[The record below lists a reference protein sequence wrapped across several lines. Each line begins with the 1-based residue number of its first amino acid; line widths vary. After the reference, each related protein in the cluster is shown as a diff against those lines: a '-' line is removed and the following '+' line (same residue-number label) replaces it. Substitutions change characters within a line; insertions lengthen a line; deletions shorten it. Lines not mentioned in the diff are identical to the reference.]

1 MRPPVHRVVLLV
13 ALLMAASGGASAAPQ
28 TPAQALG
35 PEASPAVGTV
45 TPPAKPRQALTS
57 ARAVQIAR
65 TSQRLDAWL
74 ADHPIARTTNVR
86 DPKTNLWTVAFIDAA
101 EKVQAEV
108 LVDDALAIVTETRT
122 GPQVAWQMA
131 RGYPGAFG
139 RSVTEPQIWIP
150 LLALFLVP
158 LLRWRRVVSWHTI
171 DLLALCGFSVSL
183 VWFNRGEIFTS
194 VPLAYPPMVYLAVRL
209 AWIGLR
215 GSRPARASE
224 LDGDSPPAPR
234 RPRLASWC
242 PTWLLISLMLVAVG
256 LRLGLNAFDSN
267 VVDVGYAGV
276 IGADRIAHGQTPYG
290 TFPSDCGQCDTY
302 GPWTYLTYVPFEL
315 SLPWIGKWNDLP
327 AAHGAAVLFDLVA
340 LLGMVVLG
348 WRLGGRRLGAGL
360 GLAWAAFPFTA
371 YALESNSND
380 TLVAACLVWG
390 LVLAHRP
397 VARGLAIGL
406 AVMSKFSPALLL
418 ALWARHP
425 FPRAATSR
433 RRLGA
438 YVAGVAIAVILT
450 GWVLVLDG
458 DDGLHAFWSRT
469 LGYQLDRASPFSI
482 WGQYTWLRPVQI
494 GLSIAVV
501 LFAIFVAIR
510 PRRLDLRAFAAL
522 SGALLIGMQMTVTHW
537 FYLYI
542 PWFAPF
548 ALVALIPEWPAL
560 RRVAVAPATQP
571 DPDPDPAPL
580 TDAFPAGTTA

>member
-1 MRPPVHRVVLLV
+1 MTRPVRRA
-13 ALLMAASGGASAAPQ
+13 ALILALMLAGTGAATAAPQ

-35 PEASPAVGTV
+35 PEASPDVGTV
-45 TPPAKPRQALTS
+45 ASPKPPQALTS
-57 ARAVQIAR
+57 VRATEIAR
-65 TSQRLDAWL
+65 TSRRLTDWL
-74 ADHPIARTTNVR
+74 TDHPIARQAAVR
-86 DPKTNLWTVAFIDAA
+86 DTEKHVWTVSFVDIK

-108 LVDDALAIVTETRT
+108 LVDDTRGVITETRT

-139 RSVTEPQIWIP
+139 RSVTQPQIWIP
-150 LLALFLVP
+150 LLALFLIP
-158 LLRWRRVVSWHTI
+158 LVRWRRPLSWHTL

-183 VWFNRGEIFTS
+183 VWFDRGEIFTS
-194 VPLAYPPMVYLAVRL
+194 VPLAYPPMLYLGGRL

-215 GSRPARASE
+215 GSRPVKAVAVDAIAAEPGS
-224 LDGDSPPAPR
+224 R
-234 RPRLASWC
+234 RPRFASWC
-242 PTWLLISLMLVAVG
+242 PTWLLVTVMLVAVG

-290 TFPSDCGQCDTY
+290 TFPTDCGQCDTY
-302 GPWTYLTYVPFEL
+302 GPVTYLAYVPFEL
-315 SLPWIGKWNDLP
+315 AMPWVGKWNDLP

-340 LLGMVVLG
+340 LLGMIVLG
-348 WRLGGRRLGAGL
+348 WRLGGRRLGVGL

-380 TLVAACLVWG
+380 ALVAACLVWG

-397 VARGLAIGL
+397 VARGLAVGL

-425 FPRAATSR
+425 FPRATTTR

-438 YVAGVAIAVILT
+438 YVAGVALAVLVT

-458 DDGLHAFWSRT
+458 DNGLRAFWSRT
-469 LGYQLDRASPFSI
+469 LGYQLDRQSPFSI

-494 GLSIAVV
+494 GLSIAVA
-501 LFAIFVAIR
+501 LFALFVALR
-510 PRRLDLRAFAAL
+510 PRQLDLRGFAAL
-522 SGALLIGMQMTVTHW
+522 SGALLIGIQLTVTHW

-542 PWFAPF
+542 PWFVPF
-548 ALVALIPEWPAL
+548 ALVALVPEWPAL
-560 RRVAVAPATQP
+560 RSVPPTMDPTPEAAPE
-571 DPDPDPAPL
+571 PL
-580 TDAFPAGTTA
+580 LTGSLT

>member
-1 MRPPVHRVVLLV
+1 MTRPVRRAVLIL
-13 ALLMAASGGASAAPQ
+13 ALLLAGSGPASAAPQ

-35 PEASPAVGTV
+35 PEASPSAGTA
-45 TPPAKPRQALTS
+45 PSPAKPRQALTS
-57 ARAVQIAR
+57 ARAEQIAR
-65 TSQRLDAWL
+65 TSTRLTEWL
-74 ADHPIARTTNVR
+74 ADHPIARTAHVR
-86 DPKTNLWTVAFIDAA
+86 DTEKNLWTVSFIDAA

-108 LVDDALAIVTETRT
+108 FVDDARATVTETRT

-131 RGYPGAFG
+131 RGYEGAFG
-139 RSVTEPQIWIP
+139 RAVTEPQIWIP
-150 LLALFLVP
+150 LLALFLMP
-158 LLRWRRVVSWHTI
+158 LLRWRRLVSWHTL

-194 VPLAYPPMVYLAVRL
+194 VPLAYPPMIYLTVRL

-215 GSRPARASE
+215 GSRPARGLA
-224 LDGDSPPAPR
+224 DGDPVPGPR

-242 PTWLLISLMLVAVG
+242 PTWLLVTLMLVAVG

-302 GPWTYLTYVPFEL
+302 GPLTYLAYVPFE
-315 SLPWIGKWNDLP
+315 SAMPWIGKWNDLP

-340 LLGMVVLG
+340 LLGMIVLG
-348 WRLGGRRLGAGL
+348 RRLGGRRLAAGL

-390 LVLAHRP
+390 LVAAHRP
-397 VARGLAIGL
+397 VARGLAVGL

-418 ALWARHP
+418 VLWARHP
-425 FPRAATSR
+425 FPRASTSR

-438 YVAGVAIAVILT
+438 YVAGVVAAVLAT
-450 GWVLVLDG
+450 GWVLALDG
-458 DDGLHAFWSRT
+458 ADGPRAFWSRT
-469 LGYQLDRASPFSI
+469 LGYQFDRESPFSI

-494 GLSIAVV
+494 GLSVAVV
-501 LFAIFVAIR
+501 LVAVFVAIR

-522 SGALLIGMQMTVTHW
+522 SGALLLGMQLTVTHW

-542 PWFAPF
+542 PWFVPF
-548 ALVALIPEWPAL
+548 ALVALVPEWPAL
-560 RRVAVAPATQP
+560 RRVAVPTAI
-571 DPDPDPAPL
+571 DPEPEPL
-580 TDAFPAGTTA
+580 TEALPAGATA

>member
-1 MRPPVHRVVLLV
+1 MTRPVRRA
-13 ALLMAASGGASAAPQ
+13 ALILALMLAGTGAAIAAPQ

-35 PEASPAVGTV
+35 PEASPDVGTV
-45 TPPAKPRQALTS
+45 ASHKPPQALTS
-57 ARAVQIAR
+57 VRATEIAR
-65 TSQRLDAWL
+65 TSRRLTDWL
-74 ADHPIARTTNVR
+74 TDHPIARQAAVR
-86 DPKTNLWTVAFIDAA
+86 DTEKHVWTVSFVDIK

-108 LVDDALAIVTETRT
+108 LVDDTRGVITETRT

-139 RSVTEPQIWIP
+139 RSVTEPQIRIP
-150 LLALFLVP
+150 LLALFLIP
-158 LLRWRRVVSWHTI
+158 LVRWRRPLSWHTL

-183 VWFNRGEIFTS
+183 VWFDRGEIFTS
-194 VPLAYPPMVYLAVRL
+194 VPLAYPPMLYLGGRL

-215 GSRPARASE
+215 GSRPVKAVAADAIVAEPGS
-224 LDGDSPPAPR
+224 R
-234 RPRLASWC
+234 RPRFASWC
-242 PTWLLISLMLVAVG
+242 PTWLLVTVMLVAVG

-290 TFPSDCGQCDTY
+290 TFPTDCGQCDTY
-302 GPWTYLTYVPFEL
+302 GPVTYLAYVPFEL
-315 SLPWIGKWNDLP
+315 AMPWVGKWNDLP

-340 LLGMVVLG
+340 LLGMIVLG
-348 WRLGGRRLGAGL
+348 WRLGGRRLGVGL

-380 TLVAACLVWG
+380 ALVAACLVWG

-397 VARGLAIGL
+397 VARGLAVGL

-425 FPRAATSR
+425 FPRATTTR

-438 YVAGVAIAVILT
+438 YVAGVALAVLVT

-458 DDGLHAFWSRT
+458 DNGLRAFWSRT
-469 LGYQLDRASPFSI
+469 LGYQLDRQSPFSI

-494 GLSIAVV
+494 GLSIAVA
-501 LFAIFVAIR
+501 LFALFVALR
-510 PRRLDLRAFAAL
+510 PRQLDLRGFAAL
-522 SGALLIGMQMTVTHW
+522 SGALLIGIQLTVTHW

-542 PWFAPF
+542 PWFVPF
-548 ALVALIPEWPAL
+548 ALVALVPEWPAL
-560 RRVAVAPATQP
+560 RSVPPTMDPTPEAAPE
-571 DPDPDPAPL
+571 PL
-580 TDAFPAGTTA
+580 LTGSLT

>member
-1 MRPPVHRVVLLV
+1 MTRPVRRA
-13 ALLMAASGGASAAPQ
+13 ALILALMLAGTGAAIAAPQ

-35 PEASPAVGTV
+35 PEASPDVGAVASPK
-45 TPPAKPRQALTS
+45 PPQALTS
-57 ARAVQIAR
+57 VRATEIAR
-65 TSQRLDAWL
+65 TSRRLTDWL
-74 ADHPIARTTNVR
+74 TDHPIARQAAVR
-86 DPKTNLWTVAFIDAA
+86 DTEKHVWTVSFVDIK

-108 LVDDALAIVTETRT
+108 LVDDTRGVITETRT

-139 RSVTEPQIWIP
+139 RSVTQPQIWIP
-150 LLALFLVP
+150 LLALFLIP
-158 LLRWRRVVSWHTI
+158 LVRWRRPLSWHTL

-183 VWFNRGEIFTS
+183 VWFDRGEIFTS
-194 VPLAYPPMVYLAVRL
+194 VPLAYPPMLYLGGRL

-215 GSRPARASE
+215 GSRPVKAVAADAIVAEPGS
-224 LDGDSPPAPR
+224 R
-234 RPRLASWC
+234 RPRFASWC
-242 PTWLLISLMLVAVG
+242 PTWLLVTVMLVAVG

-290 TFPSDCGQCDTY
+290 TFPTDCGQCDTY
-302 GPWTYLTYVPFEL
+302 GPVTYLAYVPFEL
-315 SLPWIGKWNDLP
+315 AMPWVGKWNDLP

-340 LLGMVVLG
+340 LLGMIVLG
-348 WRLGGRRLGAGL
+348 WRLGGRRLGVGL

-380 TLVAACLVWG
+380 ALVAACLVWG

-397 VARGLAIGL
+397 VARGLAVGL

-425 FPRAATSR
+425 FPRATTTR

-438 YVAGVAIAVILT
+438 YVAGVALAVLVT

-458 DDGLHAFWSRT
+458 DNGLRAFWSRT
-469 LGYQLDRASPFSI
+469 LGYQLDRQSPFSI

-494 GLSIAVV
+494 GLSIAVA
-501 LFAIFVAIR
+501 LFALFVALR
-510 PRRLDLRAFAAL
+510 PRQLDLRGFAAL
-522 SGALLIGMQMTVTHW
+522 SGALLIGIQLTVTHW

-542 PWFAPF
+542 PWFVPF
-548 ALVALIPEWPAL
+548 ALVALVPEWPAL
-560 RRVAVAPATQP
+560 RSVPPTMDPTPEAAPE
-571 DPDPDPAPL
+571 PL
-580 TDAFPAGTTA
+580 LTGSLT

>member
-1 MRPPVHRVVLLV
+1 MTRPVRRA
-13 ALLMAASGGASAAPQ
+13 ALILALILAGTGAAIAAPQ

-35 PEASPAVGTV
+35 PEASPDVGAVASPK
-45 TPPAKPRQALTS
+45 PPQALTS
-57 ARAVQIAR
+57 VRATEIAR
-65 TSQRLDAWL
+65 TSRRLTEWL
-74 ADHPIARTTNVR
+74 TDHPIARQAAVR
-86 DPKTNLWTVAFIDAA
+86 DTEKHLWTVSFVDIK

-108 LVDDALAIVTETRT
+108 LVDDTPGVITETRT

-150 LLALFLVP
+150 LLALFLIP
-158 LLRWRRVVSWHTI
+158 LVRWRRPLSWHTL

-183 VWFNRGEIFTS
+183 VWFDRGEIFTS
-194 VPLAYPPMVYLAVRL
+194 VPLAYPPMLYLGGRL

-215 GSRPARASE
+215 GSRPVKAVAADAIVAEPGS
-224 LDGDSPPAPR
+224 R
-234 RPRLASWC
+234 RPRFASWC
-242 PTWLLISLMLVAVG
+242 PTWLLVTVMLVAVG

-290 TFPSDCGQCDTY
+290 TFPTDCGQCDTY
-302 GPWTYLTYVPFEL
+302 GPVTYLAYVPFEL
-315 SLPWIGKWNDLP
+315 AMPWVGKWNDLP

-340 LLGMVVLG
+340 LLGMIVLG
-348 WRLGGRRLGAGL
+348 WRLGGRRLGVGL

-380 TLVAACLVWG
+380 ALVAACLVWG

-397 VARGLAIGL
+397 VARGLAVGL

-425 FPRAATSR
+425 FPRATTTR

-438 YVAGVAIAVILT
+438 YVAGVALAVLVT

-458 DDGLHAFWSRT
+458 DNGLRAFWSRT
-469 LGYQLDRASPFSI
+469 VGYQLDRQSPFSI

-494 GLSIAVV
+494 GLSIAVA
-501 LFAIFVAIR
+501 LFALFVALR
-510 PRRLDLRAFAAL
+510 PRQLDLRGFAAL
-522 SGALLIGMQMTVTHW
+522 SGALLIGIQLTVTHW

-542 PWFAPF
+542 PWFVPF
-548 ALVALIPEWPAL
+548 ALVALVPEWPAL
-560 RRVAVAPATQP
+560 RGVPPTMDPTPEAAPE
-571 DPDPDPAPL
+571 PL
-580 TDAFPAGTTA
+580 LTGSLT

>member
-1 MRPPVHRVVLLV
+1 MTRPVRRA
-13 ALLMAASGGASAAPQ
+13 ALILALMLAGTGAAIAAPQ

-35 PEASPAVGTV
+35 PEASPDIGAVASPK
-45 TPPAKPRQALTS
+45 PPQALTS
-57 ARAVQIAR
+57 VRATEIAR
-65 TSQRLDAWL
+65 TSRRLTDWL
-74 ADHPIARTTNVR
+74 TDHPIARQAAVR
-86 DPKTNLWTVAFIDAA
+86 DTEKHVWTVSFVDIK

-108 LVDDALAIVTETRT
+108 LVDDTRGVITETRT

-150 LLALFLVP
+150 LLALFLIP
-158 LLRWRRVVSWHTI
+158 LVRWRRPLSWHTL

-183 VWFNRGEIFTS
+183 VWFDRGEIFTS
-194 VPLAYPPMVYLAVRL
+194 VPLAYPPMLYLGGRL

-215 GSRPARASE
+215 GSRPVKAVAADAVVAEPGS
-224 LDGDSPPAPR
+224 R
-234 RPRLASWC
+234 RPRFASWC
-242 PTWLLISLMLVAVG
+242 PTWLLVTVMLVAVG

-290 TFPSDCGQCDTY
+290 TFPTDCGQCDTY
-302 GPWTYLTYVPFEL
+302 GPVTYLAYVPFEL
-315 SLPWIGKWNDLP
+315 AMPWVGKWNDLP

-340 LLGMVVLG
+340 LLGMIVLG
-348 WRLGGRRLGAGL
+348 WRLGGRRLGVGL

-380 TLVAACLVWG
+380 ALVAACLVWG

-397 VARGLAIGL
+397 VARGLAVGL

-425 FPRAATSR
+425 FPRATTTR

-438 YVAGVAIAVILT
+438 YVAGVALAVLVT

-458 DDGLHAFWSRT
+458 DNGLRAFWSRT
-469 LGYQLDRASPFSI
+469 LGYQLDRQSPFSI

-494 GLSIAVV
+494 GLSIAVA
-501 LFAIFVAIR
+501 LFALFVALR
-510 PRRLDLRAFAAL
+510 PRQLDLRGFAAL
-522 SGALLIGMQMTVTHW
+522 SGALLIGIQLTVTHW

-542 PWFAPF
+542 PWFVPF
-548 ALVALIPEWPAL
+548 ALVALVPEWPAL
-560 RRVAVAPATQP
+560 RSVPPTMDPTPEAAPE
-571 DPDPDPAPL
+571 PL
-580 TDAFPAGTTA
+580 LTGSLT

>member
-1 MRPPVHRVVLLV
+1 MTRPVRRA
-13 ALLMAASGGASAAPQ
+13 ALILALILAGTGAAIAAPQ

-35 PEASPAVGTV
+35 PEASPDVGAVASPK
-45 TPPAKPRQALTS
+45 PPQALTS
-57 ARAVQIAR
+57 VRATEIAR
-65 TSQRLDAWL
+65 TSRRLTDWL
-74 ADHPIARTTNVR
+74 TDHPIARQAAVR
-86 DPKTNLWTVAFIDAA
+86 DTEKHLWTVSFVDIK

-108 LVDDALAIVTETRT
+108 LVDDTRGVITETRT

-150 LLALFLVP
+150 LLALFLIP
-158 LLRWRRVVSWHTI
+158 LVRWRRPLSWHTL

-183 VWFNRGEIFTS
+183 VWFDRGEIFTS
-194 VPLAYPPMVYLAVRL
+194 VPLAYPPMLYLGGRL

-215 GSRPARASE
+215 GSRPVKAVVADAIVAEPGS
-224 LDGDSPPAPR
+224 R
-234 RPRLASWC
+234 RPRFASWC
-242 PTWLLISLMLVAVG
+242 PTWLLVTVMLVAVG

-290 TFPSDCGQCDTY
+290 TFPTDCGQCDTY
-302 GPWTYLTYVPFEL
+302 GPVTYLAYVPFEL
-315 SLPWIGKWNDLP
+315 AMPWVGKWNDLP

-340 LLGMVVLG
+340 LLGMIVLG
-348 WRLGGRRLGAGL
+348 WRLGGRRLGVGL

-380 TLVAACLVWG
+380 ALVAACLVWG

-397 VARGLAIGL
+397 VARGLAVGL

-425 FPRAATSR
+425 FPRATTTR

-438 YVAGVAIAVILT
+438 YVAGVALAVLVT

-458 DDGLHAFWSRT
+458 DNGLRAFWSRT
-469 LGYQLDRASPFSI
+469 VGYQLDRQSPFSI

-494 GLSIAVV
+494 GLSIAVA
-501 LFAIFVAIR
+501 LFALFVALR
-510 PRRLDLRAFAAL
+510 PRQLDLRGFAAL
-522 SGALLIGMQMTVTHW
+522 SGALLIGIQLTVTHW

-542 PWFAPF
+542 PWFVPF
-548 ALVALIPEWPAL
+548 ALVALVPEWPAL
-560 RRVAVAPATQP
+560 RGVPPTMDPTPEAAPE
-571 DPDPDPAPL
+571 PL
-580 TDAFPAGTTA
+580 LTGSLT

>member
-1 MRPPVHRVVLLV
+1 MNRPVRRAALVLALMLAGTGV
-13 ALLMAASGGASAAPQ
+13 ATAAPQ

-35 PEASPAVGTV
+35 PEASPGVSTV
-45 TPPAKPRQALTS
+45 ASPKPPRALTS
-57 ARAVQIAR
+57 VRATEIAR
-65 TSQRLDAWL
+65 TSRRLKDWL
-74 ADHPIARTTNVR
+74 TDHPVARQAAVR
-86 DPKTNLWTVAFIDAA
+86 DTEKHVWTVSFVDIR

-108 LVDDALAIVTETRT
+108 LVDDTRGVITETRT

-139 RSVTEPQIWIP
+139 RAVTEPQIWIP
-150 LLALFLVP
+150 LLALFLIP
-158 LLRWRRVVSWHTI
+158 LLRWRRLLSWHTL

-194 VPLAYPPMVYLAVRL
+194 VPLAYPPMLYLGGRL

-215 GSRPARASE
+215 GSRPAKAVTTEAVVADPVS
-224 LDGDSPPAPR
+224 R

-242 PTWLLISLMLVAVG
+242 PTWLLVTVMLVAVG

-302 GPWTYLTYVPFEL
+302 GPVTYLVYVPFEL
-315 SLPWIGKWNDLP
+315 AMPWIGKWNDLP
-327 AAHGAAVLFDLVA
+327 AAHGAAVLFDLIA
-340 LLGMVVLG
+340 LLGMIVLG
-348 WRLGGRRLGAGL
+348 WRLGGQRLGVGL

-380 TLVAACLVWG
+380 SLVAACLVWG

-425 FPRAATSR
+425 FPRATTTR

-438 YVAGVAIAVILT
+438 YMAGVALAALVT

-458 DDGLHAFWSRT
+458 DNGLRAFWSRT
-469 LGYQLDRASPFSI
+469 LGYQLDRQSPFSI

-494 GLSIAVV
+494 GLSIAVA
-501 LFAIFVAIR
+501 LFALFVAIR
-510 PRRLDLRAFAAL
+510 PRQLDLRGFAAL
-522 SGALLIGMQMTVTHW
+522 SGALLIGFQLTVTHW

-542 PWFAPF
+542 PWFVPF

-560 RRVAVAPATQP
+560 RRVTPALDAPPEA
-571 DPDPDPAPL
+571 APEPLL
-580 TDAFPAGTTA
+580 TGSHT

>member
-1 MRPPVHRVVLLV
+1 MTRPVRRA
-13 ALLMAASGGASAAPQ
+13 ALILALILAGTGAAIAAPQ

-35 PEASPAVGTV
+35 PEASPDVGAVASPK
-45 TPPAKPRQALTS
+45 PPQALTS
-57 ARAVQIAR
+57 VRATEIAR
-65 TSQRLDAWL
+65 TSRRLTDWL
-74 ADHPIARTTNVR
+74 TDHPIARQAAVR
-86 DPKTNLWTVAFIDAA
+86 DTEKHLWTVSFVDIK

-108 LVDDALAIVTETRT
+108 LVDDTRGVITETRT

-150 LLALFLVP
+150 LLALFLIP
-158 LLRWRRVVSWHTI
+158 LVRWRRPLSWHTL

-183 VWFNRGEIFTS
+183 VWFDRGEIFTS
-194 VPLAYPPMVYLAVRL
+194 VPLAYPPMLYLGGRL

-215 GSRPARASE
+215 GSRPVKAVAADAIVAEPGS
-224 LDGDSPPAPR
+224 R
-234 RPRLASWC
+234 RPRFASWC
-242 PTWLLISLMLVAVG
+242 PTWLLVTVMLVAVG

-290 TFPSDCGQCDTY
+290 TFPTDCGQCDTY
-302 GPWTYLTYVPFEL
+302 GPVTYLAYVPFEL
-315 SLPWIGKWNDLP
+315 AMPWVGKWNDLP

-340 LLGMVVLG
+340 LLGMIVLG
-348 WRLGGRRLGAGL
+348 WRLGGRRLGVGL

-380 TLVAACLVWG
+380 ALVAACLVWG

-397 VARGLAIGL
+397 VARGLAVGL

-425 FPRAATSR
+425 FPRATTTR

-438 YVAGVAIAVILT
+438 YVSGVALAVLVT

-458 DDGLHAFWSRT
+458 DNGLRAFWSRT
-469 LGYQLDRASPFSI
+469 VGYQLDRQSPFSI

-494 GLSIAVV
+494 GLSIAVA
-501 LFAIFVAIR
+501 LFALFVALR
-510 PRRLDLRAFAAL
+510 PRQLDLRGFAAL
-522 SGALLIGMQMTVTHW
+522 SGALLIGIQLTVTHW

-542 PWFAPF
+542 PWFVPF
-548 ALVALIPEWPAL
+548 ALVALVPEWPAL
-560 RRVAVAPATQP
+560 RGVPPTMDPTPEAAPE
-571 DPDPDPAPL
+571 PL
-580 TDAFPAGTTA
+580 LTGSLT

>member
-1 MRPPVHRVVLLV
+1 MTRPVRRA
-13 ALLMAASGGASAAPQ
+13 ALILALMLAGTGAAIAAPQ

-35 PEASPAVGTV
+35 PEAPPDLGAVVSPK
-45 TPPAKPRQALTS
+45 PPQALTS
-57 ARAVQIAR
+57 VRATEIAR
-65 TSQRLDAWL
+65 TSRRLTDWL
-74 ADHPIARTTNVR
+74 TDHPIARQAAVR
-86 DPKTNLWTVAFIDAA
+86 DTEKHVWTVSFVDIK

-108 LVDDALAIVTETRT
+108 LVDDTRGVITETRT

-150 LLALFLVP
+150 LLALFLIPVV
-158 LLRWRRVVSWHTI
+158 RWRRPLSWHTL

-183 VWFNRGEIFTS
+183 VWFDRGEIFTS
-194 VPLAYPPMVYLAVRL
+194 VPLAYPPMLYLGGRL

-215 GSRPARASE
+215 GSRPVKTVAADAIVAEPGS
-224 LDGDSPPAPR
+224 R
-234 RPRLASWC
+234 RPRFASWC
-242 PTWLLISLMLVAVG
+242 PTWLLVTVMLVAVG

-290 TFPSDCGQCDTY
+290 TFPTDCGQCDTY
-302 GPWTYLTYVPFEL
+302 GPVTYLAYVPFEL
-315 SLPWIGKWNDLP
+315 AMPWVGKWNDLP

-340 LLGMVVLG
+340 LLGMIVLG
-348 WRLGGRRLGAGL
+348 WRLGGRRLGVGL

-380 TLVAACLVWG
+380 ALVAACLVWG

-397 VARGLAIGL
+397 VARGLAVGL

-425 FPRAATSR
+425 FPRATTTR

-438 YVAGVAIAVILT
+438 YIAGAALSVLVT

-458 DDGLHAFWSRT
+458 DNGLRAFWSRT
-469 LGYQLDRASPFSI
+469 LGYQIDRQSPFSI
-482 WGQYTWLRPVQI
+482 WGQYPWLRPVQI
-494 GLSIAVV
+494 GLSIAVA
-501 LFAIFVAIR
+501 LFALFVAVR
-510 PRRLDLRAFAAL
+510 PRQLDLRGFAAL
-522 SGALLIGMQMTVTHW
+522 SGALLIGIQLTVTHW

-542 PWFAPF
+542 PWFVPF
-548 ALVALIPEWPAL
+548 ALVALVPEWPAL
-560 RRVAVAPATQP
+560 RGVPPTMDPTPEAVPE
-571 DPDPDPAPL
+571 PL
-580 TDAFPAGTTA
+580 LTGSLT

>member
-1 MRPPVHRVVLLV
+1 MTRPVRRA
-13 ALLMAASGGASAAPQ
+13 ALILALMLAGTGAAIAAPQ

-35 PEASPAVGTV
+35 PEASPDVGAVASPK
-45 TPPAKPRQALTS
+45 PPQALTS
-57 ARAVQIAR
+57 VRATEIAR
-65 TSQRLDAWL
+65 TSRRLTDWL
-74 ADHPIARTTNVR
+74 TDHPIARQAAVR
-86 DPKTNLWTVAFIDAA
+86 DTEKHVWTVSFVDIK

-108 LVDDALAIVTETRT
+108 LVDDTRGVITETRT

-150 LLALFLVP
+150 LLALFLIP
-158 LLRWRRVVSWHTI
+158 LVRWRRPLSWHTL

-183 VWFNRGEIFTS
+183 VWFDRGEIFTS
-194 VPLAYPPMVYLAVRL
+194 VPLAYPPMLYLGGRL

-215 GSRPARASE
+215 GSRPVKAVAADAIVAEPGS
-224 LDGDSPPAPR
+224 R
-234 RPRLASWC
+234 RPRFASWC
-242 PTWLLISLMLVAVG
+242 PTWLLVTVMLVAVG

-290 TFPSDCGQCDTY
+290 TFPTDCGQCDTY
-302 GPWTYLTYVPFEL
+302 GPVTYLAYVPFEL
-315 SLPWIGKWNDLP
+315 AMPWVGKWNDLP

-340 LLGMVVLG
+340 LLGMIVLG
-348 WRLGGRRLGAGL
+348 WRLGGRRLGVGL

-380 TLVAACLVWG
+380 ALVAACLVWG

-397 VARGLAIGL
+397 VARGLAVGL

-425 FPRAATSR
+425 FPRATTTR

-438 YVAGVAIAVILT
+438 YVAGVALAVLVT

-458 DDGLHAFWSRT
+458 DNGLRAFWSRT
-469 LGYQLDRASPFSI
+469 LGYQLDRQSPFSI

-494 GLSIAVV
+494 GLSIAVA
-501 LFAIFVAIR
+501 LFALFVALR
-510 PRRLDLRAFAAL
+510 PRQLDLRGFAAL
-522 SGALLIGMQMTVTHW
+522 SGALLIGIQLTVTHW

-542 PWFAPF
+542 PWFVPF
-548 ALVALIPEWPAL
+548 ALVALVPEWPAL
-560 RRVAVAPATQP
+560 RSVPPTMDPTPEAAPE
-571 DPDPDPAPL
+571 PL
-580 TDAFPAGTTA
+580 LTGSLT